1 MRSNHIS
8 GRLPQRLATQD
19 MKKDPDLSFNR
30 LEEGP
35 SHLVKGKIVVAELP
49 TEEPLHYIPSIN
61 LDVVCGYKVA

>member
-1 MRSNHIS
+1 
-8 GRLPQRLATQD
+8 

-30 LEEGP
+30 LKEGP

-61 LDVVCGYKVA
+61 LEVVCGYKVA